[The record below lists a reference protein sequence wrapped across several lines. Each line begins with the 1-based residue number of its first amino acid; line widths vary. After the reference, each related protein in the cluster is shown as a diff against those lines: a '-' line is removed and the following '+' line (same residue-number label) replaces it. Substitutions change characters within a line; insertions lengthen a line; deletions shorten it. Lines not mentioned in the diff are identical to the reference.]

1 MEEMNLKKSLICT
14 LLMAVLLLT
23 CLTACEPKISYEG
36 ITHASA
42 VVSSVEELAQYE
54 IYPDLQELDLTGSP
68 LSYQQI
74 AQWAKSHPNL
84 AVHYTI
90 PFAGKDL
97 PHDVTELTLEDGSY
111 AYSELLEI
119 LEYLP
124 DVTSISLPHT
134 SLNAAELEE
143 IRQRYSRIAVDYSV
157 DVLGQEY
164 DMSTTMLDLSAM
176 EPDQMDS
183 VIAKLDLLP
192 EIQSVE
198 LMAGDGSSKLN
209 TVEVKALM
217 DAMPGVAVNYSFDL
231 FGQRV
236 STTDEV
242 IAYEDIPI
250 GNGGE
255 AQIRQALDIL
265 QSCTYF
271 KLDGCGVDNEIMA
284 QIRDDYPNIKV
295 VWRIY
300 LKHFN
305 MLTDTEMLRVTH
317 HLNNDNCDVLK
328 YCTDVVYADF
338 GHNEYLSD
346 ISFMA
351 GMTKLE
357 CVILAGAAVYDLS
370 VFANMPNLEWLELC
384 FCGYVKD
391 LTPLKGLPNLKYLNL
406 SFTAVNDLTAVMDLP
421 LERFQTM
428 GCTVP
433 WEQQIKIVEKHPD
446 AIILFEGKQP
456 FGYGWRYNDQGYTRF
471 EYYSNMRIIFRYDE
485 KDYFG
490 NNKNM
495 DG

>member
-1 MEEMNLKKSLICT
+1 MKKTLICIA
-14 LLMAVLLLT
+14 LIAILAVT
-23 CLTACEPKISYEG
+23 CFAGCKREPEVNYEG
-36 ITHASA
+36 ITHASSA
-42 VVSSVEELAQYE
+42 ASTLEELAE
-54 IYPDLQELDLTGSP
+54 FELYPDLQELDMTAST

-74 AQWAKSHPNL
+74 AQWAGSHPGIT
-84 AVHYTI
+84 VRYTVS
-90 PFAGKDL
+90 FAGEAL
-97 PHDVTELTLEDGSY
+97 SSDVTELTLEDGSY
-111 AYSELLEI
+111 TYDELMEV

-124 DVTSISLPHT
+124 EVTSITLPRT
-134 SLNAAELEE
+134 GLTAEELER
-143 IRQRYSRIAVDYSV
+143 ISQSYSQITVAYTVDI
-157 DVLGQEY
+157 LGQEY
-164 DMSTTMLDLSAM
+164 AMDATMLDLSSM

-183 VIAKLDLLP
+183 VFPQLELLP
-192 EIQSVE
+192 AIASVE
-198 LMAGDGSSKLN
+198 LMADDDSSKLS

-242 IAYEDIPI
+242 IAYEDVSI
-250 GNGGE
+250 GNEGE
-255 AQIRQALDIL
+255 TQIRQALDIL

-284 QIRDDYPNIKV
+284 QIRDDYPGTKV

-317 HLNNDNCDVLK
+317 HLNNDNCGVLK
-328 YCTDVVYADF
+328 YCTDVRYADF
-338 GHNEYLSD
+338 GHNDYLSD

-357 CVILAGAAVYDLS
+357 CVILAGSSVNDLS

-391 LTPLKGLPNLKYLNL
+391 LTPLEGLPNLKYLNL

-433 WEQQIKIVEKHPD
+433 WEQQIKIVEKHPG

-456 FGYGWRYNDQGYTRF
+456 YGYGWRYNDMGYTPF

-485 KDYFG
+485 ADYFG
-490 NNKNM
+490 NNKAM